1 MTLRDLNIVADALAY
16 SIESLE
22 IAIPASD
29 ISSVERGDEWLG
41 TIARFPQ
48 LRDVT
53 IHPRFRHSSLG
64 RKDGVFG
71 AGGPRCSPKLA
82 GLEAQQPV
90 VVLLLHFGF

>member
-53 IHPRFRHSSLG
+53 IHPRFRHSSEAVRLFF
-64 RKDGVFG
+64 RVLPHLEEKMEFSAQGVHV
-71 AGGPRCSPKLA
+71 APLS
-82 GLEAQQPV
+82 
-90 VVLLLHFGF
+90 